1 MKIKSLIIK
10 NYRGFDF
17 SIYFTDP
24 TYAQYDYGKAVIIGL
39 NGSGKTTILNLIA
52 GLSGND
58 LATTLISG
66 QLVDYAEIA
75 IVDGKNEYIYET
87 TNKFDYDSIVEFKK
101 TLPTR
106 TSYVLPHNYD
116 DHRFVTEVRD
126 GKQLF
131 DDMKTWLAYFDVPLE
146 KCFRFEE
153 GKGAECMIGGT
164 SAQRYLLSMSFR
176 KAPAHTPML
185 LDYIER
191 NVHVIARKQ
200 FHEFYSENNNQQIIA
215 TTHCP
220 TVFSRLEKQ
229 SYKIIDLSD

>member
-10 NYRGFDF
+10 QYHGFDF

-24 TYAQYDYGKAVIIGL
+24 TDARYDYGKAVIIGL

-58 LATTLISG
+58 LATNIISG
-66 QLVDYAEIA
+66 YPVDYAEIML
-75 IVDGKNEYIYET
+75 VDGENEYIYET
-87 TNKFDYDSIVEFKK
+87 RNSFDYDSIIEFKK

-126 GKQLF
+126 DKKLF
-131 DDMKTWLAYFDVPLE
+131 DEMKTWLTYFDVPLE
-146 KCFRFEE
+146 KCFYFDE
-153 GKGAECMIGGT
+153 GKGAQCMIGST
-164 SAQRYLLSMSFR
+164 SAQRYLFNMSFR

-185 LDYIER
+185 LDYVER
-191 NVHVIARKQ
+191 NVHVVARRK
-200 FHEFYSENNNQQIIA
+200 FHEFYSENQNQQIIA

-220 TVFSRLEKQ
+220 TVLTNLENQ
-229 SYKIIDLSD
+229 NYKVISLSD

>member
-10 NYRGFDF
+10 NYHGFDF

-24 TYAQYDYGKAVIIGL
+24 TDEQYDSGKAVIIGL

-58 LATTLISG
+58 LATDLISG
-66 QLVDYAEIA
+66 ELVDYAEIM
-75 IVDGKNEYIYET
+75 IVDEENEYIYET
-87 TNKFDYDSIVEFKK
+87 RNKFDYDSIVEFKK

-106 TSYVLPHNYD
+106 TSYALPHNYD

-126 GKQLF
+126 SKKLF
-131 DDMKTWLAYFDVPLE
+131 DNMKTWLAYFDVPLE

-153 GKGAECMIGGT
+153 GKGAECMIGST

-185 LDYIER
+185 LDYVER
-191 NVHVIARKQ
+191 NLHIVSRRK
-200 FHEFYSENNNQQIIA
+200 FHEFYSENNKHQIIA

-220 TVFSRLEKQ
+220 TVLTNLETQ
-229 SYKIIDLSD
+229 NYKVISLSD